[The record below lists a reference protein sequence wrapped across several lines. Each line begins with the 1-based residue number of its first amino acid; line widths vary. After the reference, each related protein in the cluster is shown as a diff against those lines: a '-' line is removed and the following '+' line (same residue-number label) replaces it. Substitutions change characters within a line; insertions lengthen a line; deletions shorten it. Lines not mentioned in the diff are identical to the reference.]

1 LVRIYLQDF
10 GPFENVD
17 LELKPLTVFVGKN
30 SAGKSILLYLIWAL
44 SSAEPSIDE
53 VRVGWESVNQIA
65 EKLVEEVGNGR
76 ISRED
81 FEEFVKTFYKNVFIE
96 AVRIGLKERLKHT
109 FGVELKELIRMNR
122 DKAVI
127 EIYGDCSKIKLSIT
141 EKLDIEEL
149 DMCIDN
155 MLRDTEIKVKKKGNL
170 TVRYREFDPKKFKIS
185 SVTDLTDLAIDL
197 LVFHTFEEFKK
208 FVFTTSLVSFMLPDS
223 RAGITRTLLK
233 PYLTPSLLEGILGVD
248 KEYISLYFRLAEQL
262 YKNPQ
267 VLEYVKP
274 LLNELG
280 AYIESKFE
288 YGVYNIYVK
297 SWSGKVLPITMASS
311 GVREILP
318 VVLALLMEEL
328 GPINVFIEEPEAHLH
343 PRAQMLFARVIARA
357 INNDKYVFI
366 TTHSDYLISALN
378 NLIVLSQLPIDKRK
392 ELGYEYDEVL
402 SPDSVATYL
411 IKIEG
416 DKALVEKLQV
426 TEDGIPEDEFGR
438 IAEELLGER
447 GKIYEALESV

>member
-1 LVRIYLQDF
+1 
-10 GPFENVD
+10 
-17 LELKPLTVFVGKN
+17 
-30 SAGKSILLYLIWAL
+30 
-44 SSAEPSIDE
+44 
-53 VRVGWESVNQIA
+53 
-65 EKLVEEVGNGR
+65 
-76 ISRED
+76 
-81 FEEFVKTFYKNVFIE
+81 
-96 AVRIGLKERLKHT
+96 
-109 FGVELKELIRMNR
+109 
-122 DKAVI
+122 
-127 EIYGDCSKIKLSIT
+127 
-141 EKLDIEEL
+141 
-149 DMCIDN
+149 

-378 NLIVLSQLPIDKRK
+378 NLIVLSRLPIDKRK